1 MSQFK
6 QYNPPPSPQG
16 PPSILLPLILML
28 SFVALMYILLDWTW
42 RWYRME
48 KSVAVT
54 KKKHRHHH
62 KRKDSSSDSSSS
74 SSSED

>member
-42 RWYRME
+42 RWYRLE
-48 KSVAVT
+48 KSTVIVS
-54 KKKHRHHH
+54 KKKKHHH
-62 KRKDSSSDSSSS
+62 KRKNSDSSSS
-74 SSSED
+74 SDSED